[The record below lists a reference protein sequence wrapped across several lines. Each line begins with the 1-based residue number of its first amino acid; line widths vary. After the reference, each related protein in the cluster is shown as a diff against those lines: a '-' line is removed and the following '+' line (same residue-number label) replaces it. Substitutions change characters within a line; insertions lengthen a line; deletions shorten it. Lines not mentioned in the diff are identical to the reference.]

1 MSPTGKEKYFH
12 KNDQHKSISSNLDEI
27 ETILGKLDGS
37 QSPIAERIFDI
48 MDEIQEQKK
57 FLHNDEKEKT
67 ETQLSYV
74 TKRIYSSAK
83 VLLKTIGGKDELKEK
98 RKIKGKNPDHWWW
111 YLDHYLEEKKK
122 RDLQRSGMIGLV
134 LLVVFALLV
143 LVYDRYLAPP
153 PEVRARIDYETRI
166 DDFIYSGDYI
176 SAMSEMEGALAIAP
190 DYYPLW
196 IKKGVLAK
204 VLGNE
209 AVEQSSYET
218 AQQFVENPEYFYYE
232 RASVFMQFGLY
243 DDVLEDTDNL
253 LAINAKSAEAYLYRG
268 LVYEMRGENSQAYDA
283 FEKAALL
290 AEEQNKNQLVATIR
304 VRMGMLLQSVSIPT
318 QEY

>member
-83 VLLKTIGGKDELKEK
+83 VLLKTIGGKEVLKEK
-98 RKIKGKNPDHWWW
+98 RKIKGKSPDHWWW
-111 YLDHYLEEKKK
+111 YLDHYLEDKRK

-218 AQQFVENPEYFYYE
+218 AQQFVENPEYFFYE

-268 LVYEMRGENSQAYDA
+268 MVYEMRGENSQAYDA

>member
-12 KNDQHKSISSNLDEI
+12 KNVQHKSISSNLDEI

>member
-37 QSPIAERIFDI
+37 QSPIAEKVFDI

-57 FLHNDEKEKT
+57 FLHTDEKVKI

-83 VLLKTIGGKDELKEK
+83 VLLKTIGGKEALKEK
-98 RKIKGKNPDHWWW
+98 RKIKGINPDHWWW
-111 YLDHYLEEKKK
+111 YLDHYLEEKRK
-122 RDLQRSGMIGLV
+122 RDLQRTGMIGLLMV
-134 LLVVFALLV
+134 VVFAILAV
-143 LVYDRYLAPP
+143 VYDRFIAPP
-153 PEVRARIDYETRI
+153 PEVRARIDFETRI
-166 DDFIYSGDYI
+166 DDYIYAGDYI
-176 SAMSEMEGALAIAP
+176 SAMSEMEAALALAP

-209 AVEQSSYET
+209 AVEQSSYDS
-218 AQQFVENPEYFYYE
+218 ARKLVENPEFFYYE

-243 DDVLEDTDNL
+243 DEVLGDSDNL
-253 LAINAKSAEAYLYRG
+253 LAINPKSAEAYLYRG
-268 LVYEMRGENSQAYDA
+268 LVYEMREEISNAYDA

-304 VRMGMLLQSVSIPT
+304 VRMGMLMQSISIPT
-318 QEY
+318 QEK

>member
-12 KNDQHKSISSNLDEI
+12 KNVQHKSISSNLDEI

-111 YLDHYLEEKKK
+111 YLDHYLEDKRK

-143 LVYDRYLAPP
+143 LIYDRYLAPP

>member
-1 MSPTGKEKYFH
+1 MSPIGKEKYFH
-12 KNDQHKSISSNLDEI
+12 KNDEHKSISSNLDEI

-37 QSPIAERIFDI
+37 KSPIAEKIFDI
-48 MDEIQEQKK
+48 MDEIHEQKK
-57 FLHNDEKEKT
+57 FLYDDEKVKI

-74 TKRIYSSAK
+74 TKRIYLSAK
-83 VLLKTIGGKDELKEK
+83 VLLKTVGGKEVLKEK

-111 YLDHYLEEKKK
+111 YLDHYVEEKRK
-122 RDLQRSGMIGLV
+122 RDLYKTGMIGLV

-143 LVYDRYLAPP
+143 LIYDRFIAPP

-166 DDFIYSGDYI
+166 DDFIYAGDYV

-190 DYYPLW
+190 EYYPLW

-204 VLGNE
+204 ALGNE

-243 DDVLEDTDNL
+243 DDVLRDTDNL
-253 LAINAKSAEAYLYRG
+253 LEINAKSAEAYLYQG
-268 LVYEMRGENSQAYDA
+268 LVYEMREETSQAYDA

-290 AEEQNKNQLVATIR
+290 AEEQNKTQLVATIR
-304 VRMGMLLQSVSIPT
+304 VRMGMLMQSVSIPT
-318 QEY
+318 QEE

>member
-1 MSPTGKEKYFH
+1 MSPIGKEKYFH
-12 KNDQHKSISSNLDEI
+12 KNDEHKSISSNLDEI

-37 QSPIAERIFDI
+37 KSPIAEKIFDI
-48 MDEIQEQKK
+48 MDEIHEQKK
-57 FLHNDEKEKT
+57 FLYDDEKVKI

-74 TKRIYSSAK
+74 TKRIYLSAK
-83 VLLKTIGGKDELKEK
+83 VLLKTVGGKEVLKEK

-111 YLDHYLEEKKK
+111 YLDHYVEEKRK
-122 RDLQRSGMIGLV
+122 RDLYKTGMIGLV

-143 LVYDRYLAPP
+143 LTYDRFIAPP

-166 DDFIYSGDYI
+166 DDFIYAGDYV

-190 DYYPLW
+190 EYYPLW

-204 VLGNE
+204 TLGNE

-243 DDVLEDTDNL
+243 DDVLRDTENL
-253 LAINAKSAEAYLYRG
+253 LEINAKSAEAYLYRG
-268 LVYEMRGENSQAYDA
+268 LVYEMREETSQAYDA

-290 AEEQNKNQLVATIR
+290 AEEQNKTQLVATIR
-304 VRMGMLLQSVSIPT
+304 VRMGMLMQSVSIPT
-318 QEY
+318 QEE

>member
-143 LVYDRYLAPP
+143 LIYDRYLAPP

>member
-1 MSPTGKEKYFH
+1 MAPIGKEKYFH

-37 QSPIAERIFDI
+37 QSPIAEKVFDI

-57 FLHNDEKEKT
+57 FLHNDDKVKI
-67 ETQLSYV
+67 ETQFRYV
-74 TKRIYSSAK
+74 TKRIYLSAK
-83 VLLKTIGGKDELKEK
+83 VLLKTIGGKEVLEEK
-98 RKIKGKNPDHWWW
+98 RKAKGSNPDRWWW
-111 YLDHYLEEKKK
+111 YLDLYLEDKRK
-122 RDLQRSGMIGLV
+122 RDLRRNGLIGLA
-134 LLVVFALLV
+134 LLVVFALLA
-143 LVYDRYLAPP
+143 LVYDRFLAPP

-166 DDFIYSGDYI
+166 DDFIYAGDYV

-190 DYYPLW
+190 NYYPLW

-204 VLGNE
+204 VLGDE
-209 AVEQSSYET
+209 AVEKSSYDT
-218 AQQFVENPEYFYYE
+218 AQQFVESPEYFYYE
-232 RASVFMQFGLY
+232 RASIFMQFGLY

-268 LVYEMRGENSQAYDA
+268 LVYEMREETSQALDA

-290 AEEQNKNQLVATIR
+290 AEEQNNNQLVATIR
-304 VRMGMLLQSVSIPT
+304 VRMGMLMQSVSIPT
-318 QEY
+318 QEK

>member
-37 QSPIAERIFDI
+37 QSPIAEKVFDI
-48 MDEIQEQKK
+48 MDDIYEQKK
-57 FLHNDEKEKT
+57 FLHIDEKVKIES
-67 ETQLSYV
+67 QLSYV

-83 VLLKTIGGKDELKEK
+83 VLLKTIGGKEALKEK
-98 RKIKGKNPDHWWW
+98 RKLKEINPDHWWW
-111 YLDHYLEEKKK
+111 YLDHYLEDKRK
-122 RDLQRSGMIGLV
+122 RDLQRSGMIGLI

-143 LVYDRYLAPP
+143 FVYDQYLAPP

-166 DDFIYSGDYI
+166 DDFIYAGDYV
-176 SAMSEMEGALAIAP
+176 SAMSEMENALAIAP

-204 VLGNE
+204 VLGDE
-209 AVEQSSYET
+209 ALEQSSYDT
-218 AQQFVENPEYFYYE
+218 AQQLVENPEYFYYE

-243 DDVLEDTDNL
+243 DEVLKDTDNL

-268 LVYEMRGENSQAYDA
+268 LVYEMRGENSQAFDA

-304 VRMGMLLQSVSIPT
+304 VRMGMLMQSISIPT
-318 QEY
+318 LEN

>member
-1 MSPTGKEKYFH
+1 MSPIGKEKYFH
-12 KNDQHKSISSNLDEI
+12 KNDEFKSISSNLDEI

-57 FLHNDEKEKT
+57 FLHNDEKLKID
-67 ETQLSYV
+67 TQLSYV

-83 VLLKTIGGKDELKEK
+83 VLLKTIGGKEVLKEK
-98 RKIKGKNPDHWWW
+98 RKIKGKNSDHWWW
-111 YLDHYLEEKKK
+111 NLDHYLEQKRK
-122 RDLQRSGMIGLV
+122 RDLKRSGMIGLV
-134 LLVVFALLV
+134 LLVGFALLV
-143 LVYDRYLAPP
+143 LIYDRFIAPP
-153 PEVRARIDYETRI
+153 PEVRARLDYETRI
-166 DDFIYSGDYI
+166 DDFIYAGDYV

-204 VLGNE
+204 VLGDE
-209 AVEQSSYET
+209 AVEKSSYET
-218 AQQFVENPEYFYYE
+218 ARQFVENPEYFYYE

-243 DDVLEDTDNL
+243 DDVLEDSDNL
-253 LAINAKSAEAYLYRG
+253 LEINPKSAEAYLYRG
-268 LVYEMRGENSQAYDA
+268 LVYEMRGDNSQAYDA
-283 FEKAALL
+283 FDKAAVL

-304 VRMGMLLQSVSIPT
+304 VRMGMLMQSVSIPT
-318 QEY
+318 QEK

>member
-37 QSPIAERIFDI
+37 QSPIAEKVFDI

-57 FLHNDEKEKT
+57 FLQNDKKEKI

-83 VLLKTIGGKDELKEK
+83 VLLKTIGGKEVLKEK
-98 RKIKGKNPDHWWW
+98 RKIKGKNSDHWWW
-111 YLDHYLEEKKK
+111 YLDNYLEEKRK
-122 RDLQRSGMIGLV
+122 RDLQRTGMIGLAM
-134 LLVVFALLV
+134 VVFFAILAV
-143 LVYDRYLAPP
+143 VYDRYLAPP

-166 DDFIYSGDYI
+166 DDFIYAGDYI
-176 SAMSEMEGALAIAP
+176 SAMSEMEGALALAP

-196 IKKGVLAK
+196 IKKGVLEK

-209 AVEQSSYET
+209 AEEQSSYEI
-218 AQQFVENPEYFYYE
+218 AQQFVENQEYFYYE
-232 RASVFMQFGLY
+232 RASIFMQFGLY
-243 DDVLEDTDNL
+243 DDVLTDTDNL
-253 LAINAKSAEAYLYRG
+253 LEINAKSAEAYLYRG
-268 LVYEMRGENSQAYDA
+268 LVYEMREERSQAYDA

-304 VRMGMLLQSVSIPT
+304 VRMGMLMQSISIPT
-318 QEY
+318 QEK

>member
-1 MSPTGKEKYFH
+1 
-12 KNDQHKSISSNLDEI
+12 
-27 ETILGKLDGS
+27 
-37 QSPIAERIFDI
+37 
-48 MDEIQEQKK
+48 
-57 FLHNDEKEKT
+57 
-67 ETQLSYV
+67 
-74 TKRIYSSAK
+74 
-83 VLLKTIGGKDELKEK
+83 
-98 RKIKGKNPDHWWW
+98 
-111 YLDHYLEEKKK
+111 
-122 RDLQRSGMIGLV
+122 MIGLV

>member
-12 KNDQHKSISSNLDEI
+12 KNVQHKSISSNLDEI

-37 QSPIAERIFDI
+37 QSPIAERIFEI

-143 LVYDRYLAPP
+143 LIYDRYLAPP

>member
-83 VLLKTIGGKDELKEK
+83 VLLKTIGGKEVLKEK

-268 LVYEMRGENSQAYDA
+268 MVYEMRGENSQAYDA

>member
-1 MSPTGKEKYFH
+1 MALIGKEKYFH
-12 KNDQHKSISSNLDEI
+12 KNDEHKSISSNLDEI

-37 QSPIAERIFDI
+37 QSPIAEKILDI
-48 MDEIQEQKK
+48 MDDIQEQKK
-57 FLHNDEKEKT
+57 FLHDDEKVKI
-67 ETQLSYV
+67 ETQLRYV

-83 VLLKTIGGKDELKEK
+83 VLLKTIGGKQALKEK

-111 YLDHYLEEKKK
+111 YLDHYLEEKRK
-122 RDLQRSGMIGLV
+122 RDVQRIGMIGLV
-134 LLVVFALLV
+134 MLVVFALLAV
-143 LVYDRYLAPP
+143 VYDRFIAPP

-166 DDFIYSGDYI
+166 DDFIYAGDYL
-176 SAMSEMEGALAIAP
+176 SAMSEMEGALEIAP
-190 DYYPLW
+190 NYYPLW

-209 AVEQSSYET
+209 EVEQSSYDT

-253 LAINAKSAEAYLYRG
+253 LEINAKSAEAYLYRG
-268 LVYEMRGENSQAYDA
+268 LVYEMREEISRAFDA
-283 FEKAALL
+283 FEKGALL

-304 VRMGMLLQSVSIPT
+304 VRMGMLMQSVSIPT
-318 QEY
+318 QEK

>member
-1 MSPTGKEKYFH
+1 MSPIGKEKYFQ
-12 KNDQHKSISSNLDEI
+12 KNDEYKSISSKLDEI
-27 ETILGKLDGS
+27 ETIIGKLDGS
-37 QSPIAERIFDI
+37 QSPIAEKVLDI
-48 MDEIQEQKK
+48 MDEILEQKN
-57 FLHNDEKEKT
+57 FLCDDEKVKI

-74 TKRIYSSAK
+74 TKRIYLSAK
-83 VLLKTIGGKDELKEK
+83 VLLKTIGGKHVLKEK

-111 YLDHYLEEKKK
+111 YLDDYLEEKRK
-122 RDLQRSGMIGLV
+122 RDLQRTGMIGLV
-134 LLVVFALLV
+134 MVIVFALLAV
-143 LVYDRYLAPP
+143 VYDRFIAPP

-166 DDFIYSGDYI
+166 DDFIYAGDYL
-176 SAMSEMEGALAIAP
+176 SAMSEMEGALAIVP

-209 AVEQSSYET
+209 AIEQSSYET

-232 RASVFMQFGLY
+232 RASVFIQFGLY
-243 DDVLEDTDNL
+243 DDVLADTDNL

-268 LVYEMRGENSQAYDA
+268 LVYEMRGETSKAYNA

-290 AEEQNKNQLVATIR
+290 AEEQNKTQLVATIR
-304 VRMGMLLQSVSIPT
+304 VRMGMLMQSVSIPT
-318 QEY
+318 QEE

>member
-12 KNDQHKSISSNLDEI
+12 KNVQHKSISSNLDEI
-27 ETILGKLDGS
+27 ERILGKLDGS

-143 LVYDRYLAPP
+143 LIYDRYLAPP

>member
-37 QSPIAERIFDI
+37 QSPIAEKIFDI
-48 MDEIQEQKK
+48 MDDIQEQKK
-57 FLHNDEKEKT
+57 FLHKEEKEKI

-74 TKRIYSSAK
+74 TKRIYLSAK
-83 VLLKTIGGKDELKEK
+83 VLLKTIGGKQALQEK

-111 YLDHYLEEKKK
+111 YLDHYLEEKRK
-122 RDLQRSGMIGLV
+122 RDLQRTGMIGLV
-134 LLVVFALLV
+134 MIVVFALLAV
-143 LVYDRYLAPP
+143 IYDRFIAPP

-166 DDFIYSGDYI
+166 DDFIYAGDYL
-176 SAMSEMEGALAIAP
+176 SAMTEMEGALALAP

-204 VLGNE
+204 VLGDE
-209 AVEQSSYET
+209 ALEQSSYET
-218 AQQFVENPEYFYYE
+218 ALQFVENPEYFHYE

-243 DDVLEDTDNL
+243 DDVLADTDNL

-268 LVYEMRGENSQAYDA
+268 LVYEMREETSQAYDA

-304 VRMGMLLQSVSIPT
+304 VRMGMLMQSISIPT
-318 QEY
+318 QEK

>member
-1 MSPTGKEKYFH
+1 
-12 KNDQHKSISSNLDEI
+12 
-27 ETILGKLDGS
+27 
-37 QSPIAERIFDI
+37 

-143 LVYDRYLAPP
+143 LIYDRYLAPP

>member
-12 KNDQHKSISSNLDEI
+12 KNVQHKSISSNLDEI

-111 YLDHYLEEKKK
+111 YIDHYLEEKKK

-143 LVYDRYLAPP
+143 LIYDRYLAPP